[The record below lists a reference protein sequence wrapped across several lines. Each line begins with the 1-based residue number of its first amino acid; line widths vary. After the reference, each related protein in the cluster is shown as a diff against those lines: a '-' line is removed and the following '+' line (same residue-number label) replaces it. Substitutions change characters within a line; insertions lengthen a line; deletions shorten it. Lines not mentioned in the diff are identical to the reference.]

1 MTLGSQILQYVISG
15 ISVGSIYALVALG
28 FNIIYN
34 TTGIINFAQG
44 EFVML
49 GGMIAASLVGIFS
62 IPLPVAFLL
71 AVLIVTAV
79 GALFERLAIQP
90 LKNPSV
96 IVLIIITIAGSIL
109 LKGIAMFIWGK
120 QTYFLRSFSGD
131 SPIRIFGATI
141 LPQTLWI
148 LGITAVVVVLLNL
161 FFNFSLLGK
170 AMRAV
175 SSNRMAASLVGI
187 NVRKMV
193 LFSFALSA
201 AIGAI
206 GGVIV
211 APIALMDY
219 ERGTMLAL
227 KGFAAAVL
235 GGIGNFHG
243 AVVAGLLLGVLEAL
257 GSGLISS
264 HYKDALALM
273 ILLLVLFLKPSG
285 IFGSAQVSK
294 LKEF

>member
-62 IPLPVAFLL
+62 VPLPVAFLL
-71 AVLIVTAV
+71 AVLIVTAA

-96 IVLIIITIAGSIL
+96 LVLIIITIAGSIL
-109 LKGIAMFIWGK
+109 FKGIAMFIWGK

-131 SPIRIFGATI
+131 IPINIFGATV
-141 LPQTLWI
+141 LPQTIWI
-148 LGITAVVVVLLNL
+148 LGITAVVVVLLNV
-161 FFNFSLLGK
+161 FFNFTLIGK

-187 NVRKMV
+187 NVKKMV

-201 AIGAI
+201 AIGAV
-206 GGVIV
+206 GGVIIT
-211 APIALMDY
+211 PIALMDY
-219 ERGTMLAL
+219 ERGAMLAL

-243 AVVAGLLLGVLEAL
+243 AIVAGLLLGVLEAL

-285 IFGSAQVSK
+285 MFGSAQVSK